1 MTGCLFQ
8 IYKICDNYF
17 SYETNTYV
25 RYEDEDKISLPAVT
39 VCIRKNLLIREE
51 LLHHFSPKE
60 LENRYSPLE
69 ESEIDAYLNNLT
81 VKEQFSSIYS
91 AEEVFNNTCKVMK
104 SMVFK
109 SSEFTIDCELISPVR
124 QTIDYYFSCFTFFSQ
139 LNREEN
145 DKYII
150 DYDVNIKNYWSEYVG
165 FRVNLNVSKFKLYL
179 HSRYEMITDSY
190 DDNFVELKFNPYYEW
205 NIKYHLTKVQL
216 LYKPYKTSC
225 VDYNQF
231 GYRSRS
237 ECIFKCRINYFR
249 DRYKGWPGNYLT
261 EQSSDEYMYKEIEI
275 LKKNES
281 LDLALGKKCRNSCG
295 LNMGCYKEYFTFKAN
310 EEINEYGMNSTI
322 LIYPPHLPSLIFTH
336 LPKMQVEEFIC
347 FIASIVS
354 LWFGFLVMMLSN
366 VCSLVS
372 KMFIK
377 IVNKYKTNICVNN
390 NYWIKRLEM
399 IENTDIR
406 LSQVL
411 KRKQNNW

>member
-124 QTIDYYFSCFTFFSQ
+124 QTIDYNFSCFTFFSQ

-165 FRVNLNVSKFKLYL
+165 FRVNLKCFK
-179 HSRYEMITDSY
+179 I
-190 DDNFVELKFNPYYEW
+190 
-205 NIKYHLTKVQL
+205 
-216 LYKPYKTSC
+216 
-225 VDYNQF
+225 
-231 GYRSRS
+231 
-237 ECIFKCRINYFR
+237 
-249 DRYKGWPGNYLT
+249 
-261 EQSSDEYMYKEIEI
+261 
-275 LKKNES
+275 
-281 LDLALGKKCRNSCG
+281 
-295 LNMGCYKEYFTFKAN
+295 
-310 EEINEYGMNSTI
+310 
-322 LIYPPHLPSLIFTH
+322 
-336 LPKMQVEEFIC
+336 
-347 FIASIVS
+347 
-354 LWFGFLVMMLSN
+354 
-366 VCSLVS
+366 
-372 KMFIK
+372 
-377 IVNKYKTNICVNN
+377 
-390 NYWIKRLEM
+390 
-399 IENTDIR
+399 
-406 LSQVL
+406 
-411 KRKQNNW
+411 